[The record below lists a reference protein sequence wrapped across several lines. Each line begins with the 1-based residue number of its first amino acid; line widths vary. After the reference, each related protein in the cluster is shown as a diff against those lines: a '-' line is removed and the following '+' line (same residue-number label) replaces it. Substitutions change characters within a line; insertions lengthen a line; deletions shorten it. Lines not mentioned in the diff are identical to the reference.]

1 MKKYIIYAGV
11 NGAGKSTLYQTNHVQ
26 ADLARIN
33 TDGIYGM
40 ECRSTRR
47 QPSAVIPLLYEEN
60 LINLGKVLPLC
71 DLAAIYDNTSRFRRF
86 AIFKKGNLIVL
97 SKP

>member
-33 TDGIYGM
+33 TDEI
-40 ECRSTRR
+40 ELKEKS
-47 QPSAVIPLLYEEN
+47 VE
-60 LINLGKVLPLC
+60 
-71 DLAAIYDNTSRFRRF
+71 AIEQRASSEGYMIEMHYVGDRFFRNC
-86 AIFKKGNLIVL
+86 KEKNC
-97 SKP
+97 